1 MQLLLDIALF
11 IYLKNLSHIKILT
24 ENIFSYIDDINI
36 GKGS

>member
-24 ENIFSYIDDINI
+24 ENQQN
-36 GKGS
+36 KGQVHLTPQK